1 MMNIKLNTNYVVD
14 RFPNERQEDEGTAN
28 AKEA

>member
-1 MMNIKLNTNYVVD
+1 MMNIKWNTNYVVD
-14 RFPNERQEDEGTAN
+14 RFPNDSRGDEVTAN

>member
-1 MMNIKLNTNYVVD
+1 MNTKSSTNYVVD
-14 RFPNERQEDEGTAN
+14 RFQNESQGDEMTAN